1 VSAPTSNAVRARVRE
16 LDERG
21 LSKRAIGREVGIS
34 HTTVGRILAADPFSG
49 GSQATPNIPVP
60 ERNIDQPP
68 PPPEELQYDP
78 RYHGHTFRASA
89 KPAAIDGW
97 DLERIRDAV
106 SLHDEGIFFESSML
120 SIVAT
125 RFGPVFAAL
134 GQALAPALGLPRY
147 IRGGDRGLSRVL
159 REEVEQQLAPRSGL
173 SPSPYFP
180 PTLWGAMQFDL
191 AQMGFTVL
199 QHVHGDEDP
208 DTGVRRIYS
217 RRWPTWAVQEDK
229 YRQTYQAITLDG
241 PVDIINGDGKFTLI
255 GDTTEPHLDGAIRAL
270 GTEILD
276 GSLVKQARASYVDR
290 YGNPK
295 WVVKMP
301 PNVQTNSPKGQSF
314 FSAVQ
319 TIQGPDGVGI
329 FPHGTEYEAVQMT
342 AQQST
347 VFKDS
352 LDNIWQYVAAILL
365 GTDGTMSPS
374 TGVYS
379 APIFAGVRR
388 DIVQRRLMAMVRGVN
403 SGHIAPWLV
412 FNYAT
417 SIAMASGWV
426 EPALDIPL
434 PDPQA
439 DARIKSYA
447 ERVMLLPK
455 IVKAE
460 RDAGFIVD
468 QTRVNQ
474 LAERLDIAA
483 PTLAK
488 EKTAKGWNVTL
499 APTTQEKLLRVDE
512 GRAALGGDPVGDER
526 GELFI
531 SELEERAA
539 AEREAKAAAAQA
551 EAEAKAAI
559 EVDQETDD
567 DEPPDNDEGTE
578 GGDDERNDDE
588 ANEASTEAKAVEELR
603 KVRASLLARL
613 EALARSEGEKRTVK
627 TENRKQRRVIN
638 QLRRTLSEMRF
649 EADAGAEERE
659 RLEKELATQRAKVA
673 ELEKMPRVVV
683 VKQPPP
689 LPPRADFIA
698 RANAGDPAGVT
709 ADDTK
714 PDEDTGD
721 NEES

>member
-1 VSAPTSNAVRARVRE
+1 MRE

-21 LSKRAIGREVGIS
+21 LSRRAIGKEVGIS
-34 HTTVGRILAADPFSG
+34 HTTVGRILAAPFDG
-49 GSQATPNIPVP
+49 EPQRAPNIPP
-60 ERNIDQPP
+60 PKRNVDQPP
-68 PPPEELQYDP
+68 PPPTEVNFDP

-89 KPAAIDGW
+89 PPVAIDGW

-106 SLHDEGIFFESSML
+106 TLHDQGFFFESSAL
-120 SIVAT
+120 AVVST

-147 IRGGDRGLSRVL
+147 IRGGDRGLSRIL
-159 REEVEQQLAPRSGL
+159 REEVEEQLAPRSGL

-208 DTGVRRIYS
+208 VTGVRRIYS

-229 YRQTYQAITLDG
+229 YRQTDQAITLDG

-255 GDTTEPHLDGAIRAL
+255 GDTVEPHLDGAIRAL
-270 GTEILD
+270 GTEVLD
-276 GSLVKQARASYVDR
+276 GVLVKQARASYIDR

-301 PNVQTNSPKGQSF
+301 PDVQTNSPKGQSF
-314 FSAVQ
+314 FAAVQ
-319 TIQGPDGVGI
+319 TIQGPDGVGV
-329 FPHGTEYEAVQMT
+329 FPNGTEYEAVQMT
-342 AQQST
+342 SQQSS
-347 VFKDS
+347 VFKDA
-352 LDNIWQYVAAILL
+352 LDNVWQYVAAILL

-417 SIAMASGWV
+417 SIEMASGWT

-447 ERVMLLPK
+447 ERVMLLPQ

-460 RDAGFIVD
+460 RDAGFLVD
-468 QTRVNQ
+468 QVRVNH
-474 LAERLDIAA
+474 LAERLDIEA
-483 PTLAK
+483 PTLAE
-488 EKTAKGWNVTL
+488 EKTATGWNVTL

-512 GRAALGGDPVGDER
+512 ARQALGGDKVGDER
-526 GELFI
+526 GDLFI
-531 SELEERAA
+531 SELEERAI
-539 AEREAKAAAAQA
+539 AEREAKAAEA
-551 EAEAKAAI
+551 EAEAQAKAAI
-559 EVDQETDD
+559 E
-567 DEPPDNDEGTE
+567 
-578 GGDDERNDDE
+578 
-588 ANEASTEAKAVEELR
+588 
-603 KVRASLLARL
+603 
-613 EALARSEGEKRTVK
+613 
-627 TENRKQRRVIN
+627 
-638 QLRRTLSEMRF
+638 
-649 EADAGAEERE
+649 
-659 RLEKELATQRAKVA
+659 
-673 ELEKMPRVVV
+673 
-683 VKQPPP
+683 
-689 LPPRADFIA
+689 
-698 RANAGDPAGVT
+698 
-709 ADDTK
+709 
-714 PDEDTGD
+714 
-721 NEES
+721 